1 MTKQNLEATIQNN
14 YENSP
19 INLWFFQEPFKEF
32 LFFNI
37 LWIVL
42 LLLLLTYFLRT
53 ISSLYY
59 KKNRMQNVFAF
70 ILFAVISILFAFGLY
85 NQNKKTLMYIS
96 YPNGSNEV
104 RSSIEM
110 FIDNA
115 QKINT
120 SVKEYDQE
128 NSYVYF
134 KNSLLE
140 LVKINDKES
149 ELYNELEILFQK
161 YKYIPVAIIKDNT
174 LKSLADNSFIHM
186 KQM

>member
-1 MTKQNLEATIQNN
+1 MTKLNLEATIQNN

-19 INLWFFQEPFKEF
+19 WNLWFFQEPFKEF
-32 LFFNI
+32 IFFNI

-42 LLLLLTYFLRT
+42 LLLLFTYFLRI

-59 KKNRMQNVFAF
+59 KKTRMQNVFVF
-70 ILFAVISILFAFGLY
+70 ILFAVISILFAFGVY
-85 NQNKKTLMYIS
+85 YQNKKTLMYIS

-104 RSSIEM
+104 RSSIRM

-115 QKINT
+115 REINKT
-120 SVKEYDQE
+120 VKEYDEE
-128 NSYVYF
+128 NTYVYF
-134 KNSLLE
+134 KNNVLE
-140 LVKINDKES
+140 LVKINEKES
-149 ELYNELEILFQK
+149 ILYNELEILFQK

-174 LKSLADNSFIHM
+174 LKSLADDTFIHM